1 MFACIPTGVMEV
13 LCMVWL
19 LSWVDDYLV
28 IGPKDEVMRTKA
40 EMMGCEEIGE
50 LKEYVDAKLTM
61 MLMVVD

>member
-1 MFACIPTGVMEV
+1 
-13 LCMVWL
+13 MVW

-50 LKEYVDAKLTM
+50 LKEYVGCKTDYD
-61 MLMVVD
+61 VNGG